1 LKQALIVDPQG
12 VVDGFA
18 LSALGH
24 YEQTLAGSLQ
34 EAEAIASGAD
44 FNLVLVAKP
53 ELICDDGLWAM
64 LGRIV
69 SCSPD
74 ATCVMVHTADSD
86 AAFHA
91 RASALGVSVVTAPA
105 GIALQAL
112 IGEASAG

>member
-1 LKQALIVDPQG
+1 MKQALIVDPQG

-24 YEQTLAGSLQ
+24 YEKTLAGSLQ

-44 FNLVLVAKP
+44 FDLVLVARP
-53 ELICDDGLWAM
+53 EQICDDGLWVM

-69 SCSPD
+69 SCLPE
-74 ATCVMVHTADSD
+74 ATCVMVHTEDSD
-86 AAFHA
+86 AVFHA

-105 GIALQAL
+105 GIAIRAL
-112 IGEASAG
+112 LGEASAG